1 MESSGEAVLY
11 ISSHRVKRNI
21 LWSSQSYRSKTGPK
35 SLTLGTD
42 GNLVIRGGSEVLWT
56 SNTINQGAGGY
67 YLLLQNDANLVIYD
81 KNNKA
86 IWATN
91 TMRI

>member
-1 MESSGEAVLY
+1 M
-11 ISSHRVKRNI
+11 SSHRVNRNI
-21 LWSSQSYRSKTGPK
+21 LWSSKSARVKSGPK
-35 SLTLGTD
+35 SLILGTD
-42 GNLVIRGGSEVLWT
+42 GNLVIWGGSEVLWT

-81 KNNKA
+81 RNNKA
-86 IWATN
+86 IWASN